1 MINNLSESLP
11 LSINIKGRLIS
22 LEKPLVMGI
31 LNITNDSFYEKS
43 RVKYIEQ
50 AILVTSEML
59 KAGASIIDIGA
70 ASSRPGA
77 KLVNA
82 ATELEI
88 LMPVLEGLL
97 QHFPETI
104 FSVDTYN
111 AKTAEF
117 VIDSGAGMIND
128 ISAGS
133 IDKDMFAL
141 MAQKNVPYVMM
152 HMQGIPEFMQ
162 ISPQYENVVEETIQ
176 YFVEKVGMA
185 QQAGIND
192 IIIDPGFGFGKSLD
206 HNYHLLKNLPL
217 FKVFDKPILCGLSRK
232 SIINKVIHTTADKA
246 LNGTTVLNTI
256 ALLNGANIL
265 RVHDVLEAQQ
275 AIELVNYYA
284 ITTQE

>member
-185 QQAGIND
+185 HQAGIND